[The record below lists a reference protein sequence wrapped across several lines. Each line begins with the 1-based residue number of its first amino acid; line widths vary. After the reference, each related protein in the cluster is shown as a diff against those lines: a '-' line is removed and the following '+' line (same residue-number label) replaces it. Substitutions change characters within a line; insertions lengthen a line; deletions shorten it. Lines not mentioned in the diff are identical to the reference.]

1 LWKGGLRNLWLA
13 VGRLRLDRLSTNG
26 GGVVS
31 ELTLDREAVIAATQ
45 EAAALAFTSWRD
57 GAVPDTKVWEK
68 SKGNPV
74 SDIDMEVD
82 ALLKARLAA
91 ILPEAGWLSEETV
104 DDPVRLD
111 ARLLWLVDPI
121 DGTRDYV
128 RGRSGWCV
136 SVALVADG
144 KPAFAV
150 MAAPAQ
156 GKLWVAAAGGGVTCN
171 GERLSGST
179 RDEFAGARVPTDEL
193 PKIDRDLVTVTKPN
207 SIAMRMTM
215 VACDRADLVATLR
228 WGSEWDIAAAHLV
241 AQEAG
246 AVVTDALGQPIIYN
260 KREPTDFG
268 LICCAPGIHE
278 AAVERLAGRAATLLN
293 N

>member
-1 LWKGGLRNLWLA
+1 MPEYALER
-13 VGRLRLDRLSTNG
+13 D
-26 GGVVS
+26 
-31 ELTLDREAVIAATQ
+31 AVIAATQ
-45 EAAALAFTSWRD
+45 EAAALAFQSWRD
-57 GAVPDTKVWEK
+57 GAVPNTRVWEK

-74 SDIDMEVD
+74 SDIDMAVD
-82 ALLKARLAA
+82 ALLKTRLAA
-91 ILPEAGWLSEETV
+91 IMPAAAWLSEETV
-104 DDPVRLD
+104 DDPARLD

-136 SVALVADG
+136 SVALIADG
-144 KPAFAV
+144 QPVFAV

-156 GKLWVAAAGGGVTCN
+156 DKLWVAAAGEGVTCN

-179 RDEFAGARVPTDEL
+179 RETFIGARVPAVDL
-193 PKIDRDLVTVTKPN
+193 PKIDRDLVTVEQPN

-228 WGSEWDIAAAHLV
+228 WGNEWDIAAAHLV

-246 AVVTDALGQPIIYN
+246 AVVSNALGGPIVYN
-260 KREPTDFG
+260 KREPLDFG
-268 LICCAPGIHE
+268 LICCAPGIHK
-278 AAVERLAGRAATLLN
+278 AAVERLADRAARLLSGA
-293 N
+293 

>member
-1 LWKGGLRNLWLA
+1 MPER
-13 VGRLRLDRLSTNG
+13 VLDR
-26 GGVVS
+26 
-31 ELTLDREAVIAATQ
+31 DAMIAAVE
-45 EAAALAFTSWRD
+45 EAGALAMTSWRV
-57 GAVPDTKVWEK
+57 GAAPDTRVWSK
-68 SKGNPV
+68 SNDSPV

-82 ALLKARLAA
+82 AFLKDRLTE
-91 ILPEAGWLSEETV
+91 ILPEAAWLSEETA

-128 RGRSGWCV
+128 RGRDGWCV

-144 KPAFAV
+144 NPSFAV

-156 GKLWVAAAGGGVTCN
+156 NKIWVAEHGEGVTCN
-171 GERLSGST
+171 GDRLFGSQ
-179 RDEFAGARVPTDEL
+179 RLEFPGSRVPADEL
-193 PKIDRDLVTVTKPN
+193 PRLDRDLVTVTKPN

-228 WGSEWDIAAAHLV
+228 WGHEWDVAAAHLV

-246 AVVTDALGQPIIYN
+246 AVVTDALGRPIEYN
-260 KREPTDFG
+260 KRDPRDFG
-268 LICCAPGIHE
+268 LICCAPGIHA
-278 AAVERLAGRAATLLN
+278 AAVERLAGRAATLLKPSL
-293 N
+293 

>member
-1 LWKGGLRNLWLA
+1 MPE
-13 VGRLRLDRLSTNG
+13 RLLDR
-26 GGVVS
+26 
-31 ELTLDREAVIAATQ
+31 DAVIAATQ

-74 SDIDMEVD
+74 SDIDMAVD
-82 ALLKARLAA
+82 ALLTERLRG
-91 ILPEAGWLSEETV
+91 ILPEAAWLSEETV
-104 DDPVRLD
+104 DDPARLD

-128 RGRSGWCV
+128 RGRSGWCI
-136 SVALVADG
+136 SVALIADG
-144 KPAFAV
+144 QPVFAV

-156 GKLWVAAAGGGVTCN
+156 DKLWVAAAGEGVTCN

-179 RDEFAGARVPTDEL
+179 REDFIGSRVPAIDL
-193 PKIDRDLVTVTKPN
+193 PKIDRDLVTVEQPN

-228 WGSEWDIAAAHLV
+228 WGNEWDIAAAHLV

-246 AVVTDALGQPIIYN
+246 AVVSDALGKPIIYN
-260 KREPTDFG
+260 KREPLDFG
-268 LICCAPGIHE
+268 LICCAPGIHD
-278 AAVERLAGRAATLLN
+278 AAVERLSERAASLLSSS
-293 N
+293 

>member
-1 LWKGGLRNLWLA
+1 VPER
-13 VGRLRLDRLSTNG
+13 
-26 GGVVS
+26 
-31 ELTLDREAVIAATQ
+31 TLDRDAVVAATQ
-45 EAAALAFTSWRD
+45 EAAALAFHSWRD
-57 GAVPDTKVWEK
+57 GAVPDTKVWDK

-74 SDIDMEVD
+74 SDIDMAVD
-82 ALLKARLAA
+82 ALLTDRLRN
-91 ILPEAGWLSEETV
+91 ILPEAAWLSEETV

-111 ARLLWLVDPI
+111 AWLLWLVDPI

-136 SVALVADG
+136 SVALIADG
-144 KPAFAV
+144 QPVFAV

-156 GKLWVAAAGGGVTCN
+156 DKLWVAAAGEGVTCN
-171 GERLSGST
+171 GERLFGSM
-179 RDEFAGARVPTDEL
+179 RQDFIGSRVPADDL

-228 WGSEWDIAAAHLV
+228 WGNEWDIAAAHLV

-246 AVVTDALGQPIIYN
+246 AVVSDGLGRPIVYN
-260 KREPTDFG
+260 KREPLDFG
-268 LICCAPGIHE
+268 LICCAPGIHK
-278 AAVERLAGRAATLLN
+278 AAVERLAERAAKLLSEA
-293 N
+293 